1 MNFVVLNNK
10 LISDKEIIL
19 TNMNRGFLYGD
30 GFFESIKIFNQ
41 SAFNFNNHYNRI
53 ESSADFLYL
62 EFLISKEELLKK
74 ITLLLN
80 KNKIVNGYVRI
91 TIFRDSDGKYY
102 PIKNVSS
109 YIITTAKDQNSSF
122 KNNHR
127 LSLGVYTDNL
137 KSPSKLSN
145 IKSLNSLIYVLA
157 SKYAKSNGFDDV
169 LLLNSSKNII
179 ESTNSNLFLKS
190 KNTVFT
196 PPVADGC
203 VDGSMRKLLISIIE
217 RKYKLTYKSLNIE
230 DVLESDEII
239 LSNAISG
246 VKKVTLFKAKKFNK
260 ENFHNYLLQSLNNL
274 I

>member
-10 LISDKEIIL
+10 LISDKGIYL
-19 TNMNRGFLYGD
+19 DNKNRGFLYGD

-41 SAFNFNNHYNRI
+41 SPFNFNNHYNRI
-53 ESSADFLYL
+53 ECSADFLNL
-62 EFLISKEELLKK
+62 EFLISKKELLKK
-74 ITLLLN
+74 IKELLLQN
-80 KNKIVNGYVRI
+80 DIVNGSVRI

-102 PIKNVSS
+102 PINNESS
-109 YIITTAKDQNSSF
+109 YIITSFKDQNSSF
-122 KNNHR
+122 INNDR

-145 IKSLNSLIYVLA
+145 IKSLNSLLYVLA
-157 SKYAKSNGFDDV
+157 STYAKSNGFDDV
-169 LLLNSSKNII
+169 LLYNSSNNII

-196 PPVADGC
+196 PPISDGC

-217 RKYKLTYKSLNIE
+217 RKYKLIYKSLNVE

-239 LSNAISG
+239 LSNAITG
-246 VKKVTLFKAKKFNK
+246 IKKVSLFRDQEFN
-260 ENFHNYLLQSLNNL
+260 EDSFYNYLLQSLNKL

>member
-10 LISDKEIIL
+10 LISDKRIYL
-19 TNMNRGFLYGD
+19 NNKNRGFLYGD

-41 SAFNFNNHYNRI
+41 SPFNFNNHYNRI
-53 ESSADFLYL
+53 EFSADFLNL
-62 EFLISKEELLKK
+62 KFLISKEELLKK
-74 ITLLLN
+74 IKELLLQN
-80 KNKIVNGYVRI
+80 DIVNGSVRI
-91 TIFRDSDGKYY
+91 TIFRDSHGKYY
-102 PIKNVSS
+102 PINNESS
-109 YIITTAKDQNSSF
+109 YIITSLKDQNSSF
-122 KNNHR
+122 INNDK

-137 KSPSKLSN
+137 KSASKISN
-145 IKSLNSLIYVLA
+145 IKSLNSLLYVLA

-169 LLLNSSKNII
+169 LLYNSSNNII

-196 PPVADGC
+196 PPISDGC

-217 RKYKLTYKSLNIE
+217 RKYKLTYKSLNVK
-230 DVLESDEII
+230 DVSESDEII

-246 VKKVTLFKAKKFNK
+246 IKKVSLFRDKEFN
-260 ENFHNYLLQSLNNL
+260 EDSFYNYLLQSLNML

>member
-10 LISDKEIIL
+10 LISDKGIYL
-19 TNMNRGFLYGD
+19 NNKNRGFLYGD

-41 SAFNFNNHYNRI
+41 SPFNFNNHYNRI
-53 ESSADFLYL
+53 EFSADFLNL

-74 ITLLLN
+74 IKELLLQN
-80 KNKIVNGYVRI
+80 DIVNGSVRI
-91 TIFRDSDGKYY
+91 TIFRESDGKYY
-102 PIKNVSS
+102 PINNESS
-109 YIITTAKDQNSSF
+109 YIITSVKDQNSSF
-122 KNNHR
+122 LNNDK
-127 LSLGVYTDNL
+127 LSIGVYTNNL

-145 IKSLNSLIYVLA
+145 IKSLNSLLYILA

-169 LLLNSSKNII
+169 LLCNSSNNII

-196 PPVADGC
+196 PPISNGC

-217 RKYKLTYKSLNIE
+217 RKYKLTYKSLKVE
-230 DVLESDEII
+230 DVSESDEII

-246 VKKVTLFKAKKFNK
+246 VKKVSLFRDKEFN
-260 ENFHNYLLQSLNNL
+260 EDSFYNYLLQSLNKL

>member
-10 LISDKEIIL
+10 LISDKEIKL
-19 TNMNRGFLYGD
+19 DNRNRGFLYGD
-30 GFFESIKIFNQ
+30 GFFESIKIFNR
-41 SAFNFNNHYNRI
+41 SVFNFNNHYNRI
-53 ESSADFLYL
+53 ESSADFLHL

-74 ITLLLN
+74 ITLLLI
-80 KNKIVNGYVRI
+80 KNNIVNGSVRI
-91 TIFRDSDGKYY
+91 TIFRNSDGKYY
-102 PIKNVSS
+102 PIRNETS
-109 YIITTAKDQNSSF
+109 YIITAVKDLNSSF

-145 IKSLNSLIYVLA
+145 IKSLNSLLYVLA

-169 LLLNSSKNII
+169 LLYNSSNNII

-190 KNTVFT
+190 KNTVYT
-196 PPVADGC
+196 PPNSDGC
-203 VDGSMRKLLISIIE
+203 VDGSMRKLLISIIQ

-230 DVLESDEII
+230 DVKESDEII

-246 VKKVTLFKAKKFNK
+246 IKKVSLFRDKEFN
-260 ENFHNYLLQSLNNL
+260 EDSFYNYLLQSLNKL

>member
-10 LISDKEIIL
+10 LISDKGIYL
-19 TNMNRGFLYGD
+19 NNKNRGFLYGD

-41 SAFNFNNHYNRI
+41 SPFNFNNHYNRI
-53 ESSADFLYL
+53 EFSADFLNL
-62 EFLISKEELLKK
+62 KFLISKEELLKK
-74 ITLLLN
+74 IKELLLQN
-80 KNKIVNGYVRI
+80 DIVNGSVRI
-91 TIFRDSDGKYY
+91 TIFRESDGKYY
-102 PIKNVSS
+102 PINNESS
-109 YIITTAKDQNSSF
+109 YIITSVKDQNSSF
-122 KNNHR
+122 LNNDK
-127 LSLGVYTDNL
+127 LSLGIYTDNL

-145 IKSLNSLIYVLA
+145 IKSLNSLLYILA

-169 LLLNSSKNII
+169 LLCNSSNNII

-196 PPVADGC
+196 PPISAGC

-217 RKYKLTYKSLNIE
+217 RKYKLTYKSLKVE
-230 DVLESDEII
+230 DVSESDEII

-246 VKKVTLFKAKKFNK
+246 VKKVSLFRDKEFN
-260 ENFHNYLLQSLNNL
+260 EDSFYNYLLQSLNKL